1 MSYSSDV
8 KAELLQIIPKSVH
21 CKIAEL
27 AGIISISGR
36 IQTDDDKKVIAIRSE
51 NDEFEEKIIKLLR
64 MIFSL
69 REDNFIKSN
78 ETKHH
83 RKILIDDDDFV
94 KDLFLKLKLKEQG
107 TRISVDEIIT
117 ERSCC
122 KKAYLRGAFL
132 AGGSIGSPEKSYQY
146 EIPAVSDFEAD
157 KLIRIMESFDNKA
170 RKVKRRERYVVYIKD
185 GNTISSIL
193 GHMGAVNSLMEFEN
207 IRIVKD
213 LRNVVNREVNC
224 DTANMAK
231 IAGAAR
237 KQLEDIALIESK
249 VGLEALPENLYQM
262 AITRKQYPY
271 LSLAE
276 LGEMFDP
283 CIGKSGVNHRLRK
296 LSEFADGLR

>member
-8 KAELLQIIPKSVH
+8 KAELLQVYPKAVH
-21 CKIAEL
+21 CRIAEL
-27 AGIISISGR
+27 AGIVSISGR
-36 IQTDDDKKVIAIRSE
+36 IQNEDGRKVIAIRSE

-64 MIFSL
+64 MIFSF
-69 REDNFIKSN
+69 EDDRLNKSN

-83 RKILIDDDDFV
+83 RKVLIDDERFIAE
-94 KDLFLKLKLKEQG
+94 LFMKLKLKGNG

-122 KKAYLRGAFL
+122 KKAFLRGAFL

-146 EIPAVSDFEAD
+146 EIPAVSEFEAD
-157 KLIRIMESFDNKA
+157 KLIRIMSSFDHTA
-170 RKVKRRERYVVYIKD
+170 RKVKRRDRYVVYIKD

-237 KQLEDIALIESK
+237 KQLEDISFIESK
-249 VGLEALPENLYQM
+249 TGLDVLPENLYQM
-262 AITRKQYPY
+262 AVMRKKYPY

-283 CIGKSGVNHRLRK
+283 VIGKSGVNHRLRK